1 MKVKAAFLVGGAV
14 GYVLG
19 TRAGREQFDKIR
31 ASAQNVWESPKVQ
44 DTVSEATGFVKE
56 KAPDLKDKV
65 TGAVRQATEA
75 VRGKGDDD
83 FPGAGTGSSS
93 TYGTTSPYGSSSTT
107 DTPPSGT
114 SY

>member
-1 MKVKAAFLVGGAV
+1 MRVKAAFLIGGAV

-19 TRAGREQFDKIR
+19 TRAGREQFEKIR

-44 DTVSEATGFVKE
+44 ETVSEATEFVKD

-65 TGAVRQATEA
+65 TGAVKQATEA

-83 FPGAGTGSSS
+83 ALGTSPASSPYGS
-93 TYGTTSPYGSSSTT
+93 TSPYGASSTT
-107 DTPPSGT
+107 DTPPSGS